1 MFVVDASV
9 VASWCFPD
17 EEHPAAQ
24 QAFARI
30 AAESASTPALFWF
43 ELRNVLLTGERRKRI
58 AATETAR
65 FLGLVRDLPII
76 VDQEPDEAVV
86 LNLARKHKLS
96 VYDAA
101 YLELAQRKALHL
113 ATLDKALIEA
123 AREESIVLV
132 GGK

>member
-17 EEHPAAQ
+17 EEHSAAQ
-24 QAFARI
+24 LAFARI
-30 AAESASTPALFWF
+30 ANETATTPALFWF

-58 AATETAR
+58 AVTETAR

-101 YLELAQRKALHL
+101 YLELAQRKSSPL

-123 AREESIVLV
+123 AREETIALV